1 MILCLSLFFATWI
14 SITRINDFGHFPFQ
28 IITGGII
35 GIFAALISYRLH
47 FGNLDWFIG
56 DGNYLDHMP
65 TYYKFK
71 DGWSSEEE
79 VKDDKENSRENIMRE
94 VENEH
99 NNNSSSSRNNRS
111 DSDTNN
117 VMIRINN

>member
-56 DGNYLDHMP
+56 DGSYLDHIP
-65 TYYKFK
+65 AHYKFK

-79 VKDDKENSRENIMRE
+79 VEDDKKNGQGNVMRE
-94 VENEH
+94 VGNE
-99 NNNSSSSRNNRS
+99 NNNSSNSSRNNRN
-111 DSDTNN
+111 DNNTNN
-117 VMIRINN
+117 V